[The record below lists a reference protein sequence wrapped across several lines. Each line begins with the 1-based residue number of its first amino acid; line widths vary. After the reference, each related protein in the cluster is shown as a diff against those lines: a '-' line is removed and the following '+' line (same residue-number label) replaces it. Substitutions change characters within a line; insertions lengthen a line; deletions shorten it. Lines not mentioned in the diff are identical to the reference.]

1 MGSDFT
7 NDDLVKEFT
16 FLNDYDFE
24 VTTVNQAQEGVVYVK
39 CIPKENVPVVWGYV
53 LVAVRA
59 DNYLPLWEKFYDE
72 QGKLVRELLFKE
84 NKQFGQRVI
93 PSVMELIS
101 KQKQGH
107 RTIIRYLEVWFDLA
121 LSQDIFTLRNLR
133 SE

>member
-1 MGSDFT
+1 MVLTKRIIPCLDVTEGRV
-7 NDDLVKEFT
+7 VKGIKFIQ
-16 FLNDYDFE
+16 LRDAGN
-24 VTTVNQAQEGVVYVK
+24 VV
-39 CIPKENVPVVWGYV
+39 ELG
-53 LVAVRA
+53 
-59 DNYLPLWEKFYDE
+59 KFYDE